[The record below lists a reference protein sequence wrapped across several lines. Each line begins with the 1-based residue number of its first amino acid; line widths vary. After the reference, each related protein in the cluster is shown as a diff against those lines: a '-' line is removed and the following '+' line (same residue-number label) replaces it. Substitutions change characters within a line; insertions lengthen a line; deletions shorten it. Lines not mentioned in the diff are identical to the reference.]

1 MFADVLLLLLGL
13 GLIVA
18 GAEALVDGS
27 SSIARRLGV
36 SEFVIGL
43 TIVGMGTSAPEMV
56 VSFIGALK
64 GNADVAVGNVI
75 GSNIFNTLLILGV
88 TAMILPIGITAA
100 NRKIDIPV
108 NLAVTVL
115 LVVMGLTG
123 YNGLSRID
131 GIILLALFAAY
142 IAFSFIMQGKTAD
155 GEADITETKTRN
167 VFVSILFIAGG
178 LAGLIFGG
186 RLFVDSATDI
196 AHDTGISDKF
206 IAITI
211 LAGGTSLPELATCIV
226 AAVKKKGQLALGNII
241 GSNLFNI
248 LLILGGSAVITPLS
262 FEHIDPVDIGVLI
275 ASTLML
281 LLSVFTG
288 RNSRVGRGDGI
299 ALTLLWALYM
309 AYLILV
315 VIVKS
320 QIVY

>member
-1 MFADVLLLLLGL
+1 MFLDVILLLLGL

-56 VSFIGALK
+56 VSFIGAAQ

-88 TAMILPIGITAA
+88 TAMILPIPITKA
-100 NRKIDIPV
+100 NRRIDIPV
-108 NLAVTVL
+108 NIAVAVL
-115 LVVMGLTG
+115 LVVLGLAG
-123 YNGLSRID
+123 ERVLSRLD
-131 GIILLALFAAY
+131 GIILIVLFAGY
-142 IAFSFIMQGKTAD
+142 MAFQFINARK
-155 GEADITETKTRN
+155 ETVDEPSDSKKRN
-167 VFVSILFIAGG
+167 IFVSILFILGG
-178 LAGLIFGG
+178 LAALIFGG
-186 RLFVDSATDI
+186 RLFVDSATELAYYI
-196 AHDTGISDKF
+196 GVSDKF
-206 IAITI
+206 IAITV

-262 FEHIDPVDIGVLI
+262 FEHIDPFDIGILL

-281 LLSVFTG
+281 LLSIFTG
-288 RNSRVGRGDGI
+288 KNSRIGRGDGI
-299 ALTLLWALYM
+299 AFTLLWALYM
-309 AYLILV
+309 AFLIIMAMGRILE
-315 VIVKS
+315 
-320 QIVY
+320 